1 MTIGFVLLGAD
12 LLRLLVDEI
21 TRRYSGNLDL
31 EDRTYKIMLEKVSNA
46 PQSYFEKQKYWEI
59 ASLFDWKM
67 RELLRFGPNF
77 IERITRVVSRLF

>member
-12 LLRLLVDEI
+12 LLRLLVSEI

-46 PQSYFEKQKYWEI
+46 P
-59 ASLFDWKM
+59 
-67 RELLRFGPNF
+67 
-77 IERITRVVSRLF
+77 

>member
-46 PQSYFEKQKYWEI
+46 PQSYFEK
-59 ASLFDWKM
+59 
-67 RELLRFGPNF
+67 
-77 IERITRVVSRLF
+77 